1 MIKASA
7 VQRRGV
13 NQFPAILMFLVTYFV
28 ARAVLDAPGVS
39 TGLRVT
45 AAILPVPAFVW
56 FLVGFHRSIQQMDE
70 LERLIQLR
78 ALAFAFPAT
87 WVLLLTLGLLE
98 LAVELPAGD
107 LSYRHVW
114 ALMPILYFAGVLL
127 AKRRFEPQGSE

>member
-1 MIKASA
+1 MLFS
-7 VQRRGV
+7 
-13 NQFPAILMFLVTYFV
+13 
-28 ARAVLDAPGVS
+28 
-39 TGLRVT
+39 
-45 AAILPVPAFVW
+45 
-56 FLVGFHRSIQQMDE
+56 HRSTRWAVF
-70 LERLIQLR
+70 LLSLIQLR

-127 AKRRFEPQGSE
+127 AKRQWTQAELGERLGVSRQTVNAIETGRYDASLPLAFQIARLFGLSIQEVFEHEQA